1 MLDSKFLEYIDKMHS
16 RHNNKDRNDMY
27 TSPKLVE
34 ESLDI
39 FPHLYWFDPHKTW
52 CNPYTKN
59 GIWLAHICLRLMEG
73 LKGWEK
79 DDEKRYNHIKNN
91 MLFGYNKQKRNK
103 YRLNKLFNGS
113 TENEYKN
120 IFNEDFLESMRKF
133 DVIIGNPPYQ
143 NANSNGNKIWPKFIT
158 YSMEL
163 LEDDGILLLL
173 TPKTW
178 INASGSSM
186 SKLQNKM
193 LENDISFIDN
203 DVNEYFSVESDIGY
217 FMMNKSPYKGKTK
230 IKDNDKEYIIELKNG
245 NNPLSEEEIFI
256 DNICSKMENYGNKI
270 EYDKV
275 STKIS
280 RLTNMSKNVLKKE
293 DAVSFEKN
301 DEYKYTIQYTPATQI
316 FAKNIEIE
324 KTFYPKVILSSQ
336 GDYYNEK
343 HPDKNIFITDN
354 ILQGLGTLSIKCKNI
369 NQCKNVKK
377 YLISKLYIF
386 FVGQKKING
395 FHAFVCKM
403 LPKLNPDIK
412 WNDQEIYKEF
422 NLSEEEIKYVEK
434 SV

>member
-1 MLDSKFLEYIDKMHS
+1 MKRENDDFVVDDNSLGIVRTHPELVNKMLDRI
-16 RHNNKDRNDMY
+16 
-27 TSPKLVE
+27 PE
-34 ESLDI
+34 E
-39 FPHLYWFDPHKTW
+39 
-52 CNPYTKN
+52 
-59 GIWLAHICLRLMEG
+59 IWLNPTKTFLDPCFGNGTYLKEIGKRLHRKYGFSRENIESRLCG
-73 LKGWEK
+73 VEVNELLYLG
-79 DDEKRYNHIKNN
+79 
-91 MLFGYNKQKRNK
+91 FKQ
-103 YRLNKLFNGS
+103 L
-113 TENEYKN
+113 ENFKP
-120 IFNEDFLESMRKF
+120 ILINEDFLKWNPNMKF